1 MPHCEK
7 AKHISRCLELAIL
20 LEVSADKPGNVN
32 FVVGF
37 EGTRVEHFLASAV
50 AAHASFEEAAKR
62 GIDVSNSK
70 LRISDAG
77 IGELIKKLRCGH

>member
-7 AKHISRCLELAIL
+7 AKHISKCLELAIL

-37 EGTRVEHFLASAV
+37 EGTRVEHF
-50 AAHASFEEAAKR
+50 
-62 GIDVSNSK
+62 
-70 LRISDAG
+70 
-77 IGELIKKLRCGH
+77 